1 MDYILYEKKE
11 NVAWITINR
20 PETLNALSTQTLK
33 ELLEC
38 LNKAQND
45 MDILC
50 VVLTGAGDKAFSA
63 GGDIK
68 EERDLTSTQAIDFL
82 KLGHSV
88 SLKIQNLRIPVIAA
102 INGYAIGGGM
112 EISLSCDIVI
122 ASDNA
127 KFGMPPVKLGIISGF
142 GGTQLAARILGSA
155 RAKELMFTGRIF
167 KADEALNLGIVQ
179 RVVEKDKL
187 IEEVTA
193 LSMEIASMPPYA
205 VRATKESINVGINLD
220 IASAF
225 SLEEK
230 YAAPCYDTADKY
242 EAMTAFLEKRKPNKF
257 TDR

>member
-20 PETLNALSTQTLK
+20 PETLNALSKQTLE
-33 ELLEC
+33 ELLKSLDIAE
-38 LNKAQND
+38 KD

-63 GGDIK
+63 GGDIR
-68 EERDLTSTQAIDFL
+68 EERDLTSYNAMEFL
-82 KLGHSV
+82 HLGHSIG
-88 SLKIQNLRIPVIAA
+88 LKIQNLRIPVIAA

-122 ASDNA
+122 AADSA

-142 GGTQLAARILGSA
+142 GGTQLAARLLGPA

-167 KADEALNLGIVQ
+167 KADEALNLGVVQ
-179 RVVEKDKL
+179 RVVAKDKL

-193 LSMEIASMPPYA
+193 LAKEIASMPPYA

-220 IASAF
+220 IRSAF
-225 SLEEK
+225 ALEEK